1 MFFKDLSNDWLE
13 CKKISGLFHSLF
25 KPFKYFEVMSLIYR
39 NIFPRSKNCQIV
51 GYAPRRRTSDFPE
64 RDSLVSDKEKPPTNK
79 NGHGSSSGGLKTN
92 SSKKLEKGS
101 SPVNASSEDGNCIK
115 ALHSSVEHQQDHAS
129 DSRGRHIPLK
139 VCFPITSQLWLF
151 PALDFMVIGPRG
163 SNMTNEFPWIYG
175 WYFSFNHS
183 NSISTFKCLK
193 YCH

>member
-13 CKKISGLFHSLF
+13 CKKISGLFHPSSCHFSILRLCLWF
-25 KPFKYFEVMSLIYR
+25 TG

-64 RDSLVSDKEKPPTNK
+64 RDSLVSDKEKPPPK
-79 NGHGSSSGGLKTN
+79 QNGHGSSSGGFKTN

-101 SPVNASSEDGNCIK
+101 SPVNVSSEAGNCNK

-175 WYFSFNHS
+175 WYFSFNHR
-183 NSISTFKCLK
+183 NAISTFKC
-193 YCH
+193 